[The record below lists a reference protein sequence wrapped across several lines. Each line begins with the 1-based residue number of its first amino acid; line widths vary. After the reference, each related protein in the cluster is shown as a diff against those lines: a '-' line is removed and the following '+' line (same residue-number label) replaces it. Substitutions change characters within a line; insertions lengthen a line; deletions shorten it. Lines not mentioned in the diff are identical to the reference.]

1 VAYERNSSQQ
11 FIFRERNG
19 AAQRRAQRKFGHV
32 ERNAA
37 CGLAANCLFAWAHNA
52 RKTIG
57 YWSLSHSP
65 ASQTE
70 HLSGS
75 AHCQRGASPLLTLSL
90 AKHAARTTKV
100 REPPLCFWQNTV
112 HIRNSLSLSAVERE
126 RRDISGRKKRGALAF
141 ICMGRISSWDGLL
154 VEFHPR
160 GKGAP
165 NASRKCGAQHV

>member
-1 VAYERNSSQQ
+1 V
-11 FIFRERNG
+11 
-19 AAQRRAQRKFGHV
+19 
-32 ERNAA
+32 A

-65 ASQTE
+65 ASKTE

-90 AKHAARTTKV
+90 AKHAAHTTKV

-126 RRDISGRKKRGALAF
+126 RRDISARKKRGMHSLLYAWGAYHLGMVCWLSFTLAEKAPQ
-141 ICMGRISSWDGLL
+141 M
-154 VEFHPR
+154 R
-160 GKGAP
+160 G
-165 NASRKCGAQHV
+165 SRKCGAQHV